1 MNNNTEMNSNTKMK
15 SKLSAI
21 ALATALVITM
31 APLAHAQSAEQTK
44 PSKNVI
50 EQIEDIPTEEKV
62 GLSIGAIIGGI
73 FGGPPG
79 AFITALAGDFIGKH
93 MVAEQEIIAL
103 EHTVDKQQRTA
114 SNNENRHQGEIKNLE
129 IQYQQEM
136 MSIANAYENS
146 EKAQVE
152 NILVSLMFRTGSSD
166 IEPHYQQQV
175 IALAKVLQRSPHLN
189 IDLSGFTDKQGEE
202 QLNLVIAEQRVNKVK
217 DLLIMQ
223 GVTEQRIITSAFGEL
238 APIDQNVASEV
249 NYFDRRV
256 EMKLIVNSEEVAK
269 QAKL

>member
-1 MNNNTEMNSNTKMK
+1 MNNSDMKNRTMMK

-21 ALATALVITM
+21 VLTTALVTTM
-31 APLAHAQSAEQTK
+31 APLAHAEQTSQK
-44 PSKNVI
+44 KNVL
-50 EQIEDIPTEEKV
+50 EQIEEIPTEEKV
-62 GLSIGAIIGGI
+62 GLSLGAIIGGI

-93 MVAEQEIIAL
+93 MVAEKEIIAL
-103 EHTVDKQQRTA
+103 ENTVDKQQLTA

-136 MSIANAYENS
+136 MNIASAYEHS

-189 IDLSGFTDKQGEE
+189 IDLSGYTDKQGEE
-202 QLNLVIAEQRVNKVK
+202 QLNLALAEQRVSKVK
-217 DLLIMQ
+217 ELLAAQ
-223 GVTEQRIITSAFGEL
+223 GINEQRIITSAFGEL